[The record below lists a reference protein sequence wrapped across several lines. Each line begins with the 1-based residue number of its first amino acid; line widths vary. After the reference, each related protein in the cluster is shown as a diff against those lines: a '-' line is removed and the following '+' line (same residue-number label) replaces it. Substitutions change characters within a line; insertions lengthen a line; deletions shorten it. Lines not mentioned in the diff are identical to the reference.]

1 MAVNLHSDMSESHKG
16 DTKPPNTLDTIT
28 LKNQEDSPLLRL
40 PAELKKEI
48 YAYVSEHTTAKEICH
63 KRPYDKVRFKHDIS
77 GLLLA
82 CRQLHFE
89 AKPYVKTHQ
98 YMTWCGYLRELR
110 LPTWIVNIK
119 RTQIT
124 EIVVPASQNWE
135 RDHELGVLGCV
146 LSRWSSLRY
155 IEIHRRFSGTGQEK
169 AMDRLENDLARMQT
183 NLCPMPVRYTRSIL
197 TLADF
202 RYLLAQETFEV
213 CIKCKEGKASWMYK
227 GEDHGFIS
235 SWEPYNTV

>member
-1 MAVNLHSDMSESHKG
+1 MAVNLHSEMSESHKG
-16 DTKPPNTLDTIT
+16 DTKPPDTLDMIT
-28 LKNQEDSPLLRL
+28 LRNQEDSPLLRL
-40 PAELKKEI
+40 PAELRKEI

-119 RTQIT
+119 RTQIQ
-124 EIVVPASQNWE
+124 EIVVSEPQAWE

-146 LSRWSSLRY
+146 FSRWPSLRY
-155 IEIHRRFSGTGQEK
+155 IEIHRSFTWTGQEG
-169 AMDRLENDLARMQT
+169 AMDYLEKDLARMQKY
-183 NLCPMPVRYTRSIL
+183 LHLMPGKYTWSIL
-197 TLADF
+197 KLSDF
-202 RYLLAQETFEV
+202 RYPLAQETFKV
-213 CIKCKEGKASWMYK
+213 CIKCKEGKASWVYK
-227 GEDHGFIS
+227 GEDDGLVS